1 MHELNESYYHVIYVS
16 CRPGSSN
23 HSYYVCMSTQV
34 CVVVF
39 TEDVFCALGAH
50 HSHVVL
56 VTPFI
61 MIWFVVLSGALQQTH
76 FSVWSL
82 GPGRLTAQTH
92 RHLYNQCLH
101 FIDPVGMC
109 LIIRLC
115 QLRSSSSCT
124 KTQNIVQCRVWVHPR
139 GSRQREWKFEVWNEK
154 QSPKNRS
161 SQHSTDPHDL
171 FAIQEFYR
179 RDPRFISLKKLA
191 RRPYL

>member
-1 MHELNESYYHVIYVS
+1 MQT
-16 CRPGSSN
+16 GSSN
-23 HSYYVCMSTQV
+23 HSYYVCMCTQV

-109 LIIRLC
+109 LIMRLC
-115 QLRSSSSCT
+115 QLRSSSSCA
-124 KTQNIVQCRVWVHPR
+124 KSQNRNSVECECTPEEA
-139 GSRQREWKFEVWNEK
+139 GSESESLKFEMKSRVSKTEAVNIRQIHTICLRFRNLTVEIRDSYRLRSAQK
-154 QSPKNRS
+154 Q
-161 SQHSTDPHDL
+161 
-171 FAIQEFYR
+171 
-179 RDPRFISLKKLA
+179 LA